1 MVGAIDQ
8 VFVKLGRIGK
18 MQFSGKSCVTEEFDG
33 SVHRGLADAL
43 IQGLNMLIE
52 FLKSM
57 VSGEFKEGTGYEFSL
72 RCDVKALAAHKG
84 EELVQPLID
93 LF

>member
-1 MVGAIDQ
+1 
-8 VFVKLGRIGK
+8 
-18 MQFSGKSCVTEEFDG
+18 
-33 SVHRGLADAL
+33 
-43 IQGLNMLIE
+43 MLIE

-57 VSGEFKEGTGYEFSL
+57 VSRKFKEGAGDELSL
-72 RCDVKALAAHKG
+72 RCDVKALSAHKG